1 MSARG
6 GHAGADAVRRS
17 AGILVYRARPELAV
31 LLVRETRGAGRGTWG
46 IPKGGV
52 EPGEDAE
59 RAARRETREETS
71 VVVRG
76 RLDDLGVVEHA
87 YPGGRGRTRV
97 FAAVAPAGAAPL
109 PTLPEVDRAEF
120 IELGAAWRL
129 MHPEQRMILDRLL
142 VLLAD

>member
-1 MSARG
+1 MSGRREAEALRRG
-6 GHAGADAVRRS
+6 

-52 EPGEDAE
+52 DPGEGAE
-59 RAARRETREETS
+59 HAARRETREETS

-76 RLDDLGVVEHA
+76 RLTDLGVVEHA

-97 FAAVAPAGAAPL
+97 FVAAAPAGAAPR
-109 PTLPEVDRAEF
+109 PALPEVDRAEF
-120 IELGAAWRL
+120 VELGAAWRL
-129 MHPEQRMILDRLL
+129 MHPEQRALLDRLL
-142 VLLAD
+142 VLLMG